1 MITIIKNI
9 LKIAMVLT
17 AVVFLAGC
25 DADMASHSCIDCV
38 DSLDCPP
45 DHKCDPYYHC
55 CVPHDPPDAVVD
67 FELVPIKG
75 SGTAETQIPSKDLAS
90 LLNRSDVE
98 LEIATAVLVK
108 GKVNSPEAMGG
119 VPGTL
124 LIDRHPQIDNRRLV
138 WNITVNTSGDFDS
151 DEITP
156 GKHDVLFKPSNREDF
171 PQLEIAELDIAP
183 DENGEMDLSL
193 ALEYETFPQEEELHE
208 QEKLRLIRGQVLQ
221 SQSSPHPV
229 TGIEV
234 EGITDQGLRTSLAVP
249 DEQGYFYLRLPMRRT
264 VESNGDLIECQPESL
279 DVTIRPVGDR
289 RLPTVEVQSV
299 ELEGPELGVF
309 YMGDEPVP
317 YSLSGTVVD
326 MGGNPIPD
334 CRLKFEAE
342 NIGNGIFS
350 DEIRSD
356 SVGMFSTNLPE
367 GTYKITAIPSL
378 LSDIR
383 METATLVLF
392 ENTPDLIIMLKN
404 RFRLSGEV
412 IDSEG
417 AKVADVIV
425 RAKRLSTVSGLE
437 DGVVRTYEG
446 ITEGNGTFNLPVDS
460 GRYNVYFIPPTASGL
475 PRQLPKRVYIAD
487 DNESVTM
494 SLPPPV
500 VVKGHIFDQ
509 FGEPQCDV
517 TIDVYSST
525 ETNAYLIGQTI
536 SDSSDDGCDGSYAV
550 IIPAE
555 LLPEE

>member
-1 MITIIKNI
+1 
-9 LKIAMVLT
+9 MVLT
-17 AVVFLAGC
+17 AVVFFAGC
-25 DADMASHSCIDCV
+25 DADFMSHSCIECV

-45 DHKCDPYYHC
+45 DYKCDPISGC

-75 SGTAETQIPSKDLAS
+75 NGTAETQIPEKDLAS
-90 LLNRSDVE
+90 LLNRSDVP

-108 GKVNSPEAMGG
+108 GKVISPEAPGG

-124 LIDRHPQIDNRRLV
+124 VIDRHPQIDNRWLV

-151 DEITP
+151 DDVTP
-156 GKHDVLFKPSNREDF
+156 GIHDVLFKPSNRESF

-193 ALEYETFPQEEELHE
+193 ALEYEAFPQEDKLHE
-208 QEKLRLIRGQVLQ
+208 QEKLRLVRGQVLQ

-249 DEQGYFYLRLPMRRT
+249 DEQGNFYLRLPMRRT

-289 RLPTVEVQSV
+289 RLPTVEVQLV

-342 NIGNGIFS
+342 NIGNGTFS

-356 SVGMFSTNLPE
+356 SAGMFSTNLPE
-367 GTYKITAIPSL
+367 GTYKITAIPPL
-378 LSDIR
+378 LSDVR
-383 METATLVLF
+383 METVTFVLF
-392 ENTPDLIIMLKN
+392 QNATAWAP
-404 RFRLSGEV
+404 RW
-412 IDSEG
+412 
-417 AKVADVIV
+417 
-425 RAKRLSTVSGLE
+425 
-437 DGVVRTYEG
+437 
-446 ITEGNGTFNLPVDS
+446 
-460 GRYNVYFIPPTASGL
+460 PT
-475 PRQLPKRVYIAD
+475 
-487 DNESVTM
+487 
-494 SLPPPV
+494 
-500 VVKGHIFDQ
+500 
-509 FGEPQCDV
+509 
-517 TIDVYSST
+517 
-525 ETNAYLIGQTI
+525 
-536 SDSSDDGCDGSYAV
+536 
-550 IIPAE
+550 
-555 LLPEE
+555 